1 MLSFGVGR
9 QQYQWEMKVYQRR
22 QPKKIKKLKKKEL
35 EVKGRRD
42 SVGQWVGFLRW
53 RESEIL
59 LLVFGL
65 EYLNVS
71 GPAFCFIWNT

>member
-1 MLSFGVGR
+1 M
-9 QQYQWEMKVYQRR
+9 
-22 QPKKIKKLKKKEL
+22 
-35 EVKGRRD
+35 
-42 SVGQWVGFLRW
+42 GQWVGFLRW

-71 GPAFCFIWNT
+71 GPTFCFIWSTYGLKLKLGPGRIVEIQV